1 MNFLGIALTP
11 PSLVGLLRM
20 LGFTLTC
27 VALVEVA
34 DSLTHAVWSDD
45 GAMSFIIGGFSGFLI
60 HECGASFARHGW
72 RAFVL
77 LLTCSSLIF
86 ASLSLTV

>member
-11 PSLVGLLRM
+11 PSLAGLLRM
-20 LGFTLTC
+20 LFFTLTC
-27 VALVEVA
+27 VALVEIA
-34 DSLTHAVWSDD
+34 DQVTNAVWRSE

-72 RAFVL
+72 RALVL
-77 LLTCSSLIF
+77 LFACSGFIF
-86 ASLSLTV
+86 ASLSLTT